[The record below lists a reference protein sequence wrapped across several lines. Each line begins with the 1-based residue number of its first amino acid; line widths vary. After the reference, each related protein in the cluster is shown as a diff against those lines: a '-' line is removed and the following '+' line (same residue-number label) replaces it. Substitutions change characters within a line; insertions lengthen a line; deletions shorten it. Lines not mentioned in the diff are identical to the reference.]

1 MKAKLVAVE
10 GYNYVKTDTGEV
22 KEGRYLYIESCD
34 EYDEDDGKG
43 NYLYGK
49 VSEKIYVG
57 RRFRTS
63 TEDLRAMLGEVV
75 ELVYERRIGSNQNEQ
90 LVEVKL
96 V

>member
-1 MKAKLVAVE
+1 MKAKLMAVE
-10 GYNYVKTDTGEV
+10 GYSYVKQDTGEL
-22 KEGRYLYIESCD
+22 KEGRYLYIVSCD

-43 NYLYGK
+43 NYLFGS
-49 VSEKIYVG
+49 VSEKIFVG

-63 TEDLRAMLGEVV
+63 TEDLRAMIGETV